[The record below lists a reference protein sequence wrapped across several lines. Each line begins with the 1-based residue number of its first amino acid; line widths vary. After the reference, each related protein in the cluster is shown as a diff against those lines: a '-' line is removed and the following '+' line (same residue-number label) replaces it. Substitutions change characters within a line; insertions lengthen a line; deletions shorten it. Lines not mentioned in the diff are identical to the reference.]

1 MFKRSADRKAVKR
14 DVNRAVA
21 KAAPVRPVQFIQ
33 EENEISE
40 KTSEMMLSEEPTLVR
55 GEEASYDEPQVV
67 DFNDAQTA
75 QTKRAP
81 LVRQPKPID
90 EIGKNDFARLLKAA
104 KIVSASS
111 DVLDAVKEIVPDFV
125 SRSLASVTSDDKN
138 ITSSKIDTLVSKY
151 LTNGEAD
158 VVESICL
165 PTSQIEKM
173 IKSIFI
179 ENGYSIKRDGIY
191 MLHHFIESFLIKV
204 LQSADIIAEA
214 GKRTRICGRDLS
226 VAYTVRML

>member
-14 DVNRAVA
+14 DVNRAA
-21 KAAPVRPVQFIQ
+21 KAAAPSTRVQFVPNEQPQHEEIAEMSELQISGEEQPVQEDQTI
-33 EENEISE
+33 
-40 KTSEMMLSEEPTLVR
+40 
-55 GEEASYDEPQVV
+55 V
-67 DFNDAQTA
+67 DFSDAQTA

-81 LVRQPKPID
+81 LVRQPKPVED
-90 EIGKNDFARLLKAA
+90 IGKNDFVRLLKSA

-125 SRSLASVTSDDKN
+125 SRSLASVTADDKA
-138 ITSSKIDTLVSKY
+138 ITSSKIDVLVSKY

-158 VVESICL
+158 VVESISL
-165 PTSQIEKM
+165 PTSQIEKL
-173 IKSIFI
+173 IKPIFA
-179 ENGYSIKRDGIY
+179 ENGYTIKRDGIY

>member
-14 DVNRAVA
+14 DVNRAA
-21 KAAPVRPVQFIQ
+21 KAAAPSTRIQFVPNEQ
-33 EENEISE
+33 PQMEEIAEMSELQIS
-40 KTSEMMLSEEPTLVR
+40 
-55 GEEASYDEPQVV
+55 GEEQPIQDDQTVV
-67 DFNDAQTA
+67 DFSDAQTA

-81 LVRQPKPID
+81 LIRQPKPVED
-90 EIGKNDFARLLKAA
+90 IGKNDFVRLLKSA

-111 DVLDAVKEIVPDFV
+111 DVLDAVKEIIPDFV
-125 SRSLASVTSDDKN
+125 SRSLASVTSDDKA
-138 ITSSKIDTLVSKY
+138 ITSSKIDVLVSKY

-158 VVESICL
+158 VVESISL
-165 PTSQIEKM
+165 PTSQIEKL
-173 IKSIFI
+173 IKPIFA
-179 ENGYSIKRDGIY
+179 ENGYTIKRDGIY